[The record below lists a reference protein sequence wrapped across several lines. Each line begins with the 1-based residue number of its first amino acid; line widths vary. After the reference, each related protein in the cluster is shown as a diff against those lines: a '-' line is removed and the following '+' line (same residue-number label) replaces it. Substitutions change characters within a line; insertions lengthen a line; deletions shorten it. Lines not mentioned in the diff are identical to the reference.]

1 MATDKLRRKLRGW
14 QRVSRNRHLIAEK
27 YRLSDGEFRLLELY
41 RDLTDWDE
49 KHTDTYKTF
58 CVTDVV
64 VSDFLKCDP
73 TTVYRRRVSLLSK
86 GLIVKKEDRCY
97 EVVGCDKLDSYL
109 ETVDEFLGDADKQIS
124 IVAGQSNNVPVHKE
138 IAGVQVNQSY
148 LTKSPLVSFKGDSVS
163 LIPCNKYLE
172 LEGSGR
178 FGNFT
183 ADDMEFVEPSSR
195 EWELVRQG
203 ILAK

>member
-1 MATDKLRRKLRGW
+1 
-14 QRVSRNRHLIAEK
+14 
-27 YRLSDGEFRLLELY
+27 
-41 RDLTDWDE
+41 
-49 KHTDTYKTF
+49 
-58 CVTDVV
+58 
-64 VSDFLKCDP
+64 
-73 TTVYRRRVSLLSK
+73 
-86 GLIVKKEDRCY
+86 
-97 EVVGCDKLDSYL
+97 
-109 ETVDEFLGDADKQIS
+109 LGDADKQIS